1 MKKFKFRALGR
12 GIVTAFVVAILSLGL
27 FVAPKAFA
35 ADTVLPR
42 PAAPKIVDDPAVCGD
57 AHYVLPDDVPGKYVW
72 ELETNGDAIVST
84 LPGYIFEGNDRSI
97 SYPAPADKC
106 PPPPADDDNDG
117 VPNTQDKC
125 PATPAGEAVDANGCS
140 ASQRD
145 TDDDGVTDDKDK
157 CPNTPAGTKV
167 GKDGCPVVVP
177 PADDDNDGVPNTQD
191 KCPATPAGEAVDANG
206 CSASQRD
213 TDDDG
218 VTDDKDKCPNTPAG
232 TKVGKDGCPVVVPN
246 PDPKPSEDPK
256 PTEKPVPPKADE
268 PKPVVKTVAGTSG
281 NGRGVSAKTG
291 VEDGVDPLAI
301 VMLGLIASAVSGG
314 MLVGSRRKG

>member
-177 PADDDNDGVPNTQD
+177 
-191 KCPATPAGEAVDANG
+191 
-206 CSASQRD
+206 
-213 TDDDG
+213 
-218 VTDDKDKCPNTPAG
+218 
-232 TKVGKDGCPVVVPN
+232 N